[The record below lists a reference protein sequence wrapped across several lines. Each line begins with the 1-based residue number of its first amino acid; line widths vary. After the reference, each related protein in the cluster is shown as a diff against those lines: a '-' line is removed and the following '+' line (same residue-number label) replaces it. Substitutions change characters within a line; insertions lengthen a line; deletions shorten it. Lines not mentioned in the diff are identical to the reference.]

1 MLHGFGSTGAYDDT
15 YFHLGEEAMQRGF
28 VYAYPDGTKDGTG
41 SRFWNATDACCDL
54 DGSGVADV
62 EYLDALITEIESS
75 TAIDP
80 KRIDVI
86 GHSNGGFMSYR
97 LACDHADRI
106 AALISLAGATFSDP
120 ADCDPIAPV
129 SVVQVHG
136 TADDTILFEGGK
148 LSGARH
154 LADASYPGALQTA
167 TTWATYDGCRPKAVA
182 TDERVD
188 VDTDLS
194 ADGLPAEASV
204 SRWAGCQG
212 NAVVELWTIP
222 GGSHSPTISDAFADA
237 ALDFFEAHPKP

>member
-1 MLHGFGSTGAYDDT
+1 
-15 YFHLGEEAMQRGF
+15 
-28 VYAYPDGTKDGTG
+28 
-41 SRFWNATDACCDL
+41 
-54 DGSGVADV
+54 
-62 EYLDALITEIESS
+62 
-75 TAIDP
+75 
-80 KRIDVI
+80 
-86 GHSNGGFMSYR
+86 MSYR

-136 TADDTILFEGGK
+136 TADDDGSSFEGGK

-167 TTWATYDGCRPKAVA
+167 TAWATYDGCRPKAVA
-182 TDERVD
+182 AAEHVD
-188 VDTDLS
+188 VDADLS

-204 SRWAGCQG
+204 SRWTGCQG